1 MINSWAVGV
10 SANSSDREA
19 TMAHLIRS
27 ATNFALRTL
36 LPEKFKER
44 HELGYWRKKL
54 QKESGRLGH
63 RHYERFYT
71 TFFGIEREFYAGK
84 RIVDIGCGPRG
95 SLEWADMAAERV
107 GVDSLAN
114 EYKKLGTDRHKM
126 TYVDAGAESIPFP
139 DAHFDAA
146 FSFNSLDHVHDLE
159 RAIGEIKRI
168 VKPGGLFLL
177 LTEVNHA
184 ATATEPQCFSFD
196 VVDRFTPEFTVLS
209 ARRFEMGAAGMYQSL
224 DENRPYLD
232 SDPTRRDALL
242 CARFER
248 RGSS

>member
-10 SANSSDREA
+10 SAKLSNREA

-27 ATNFALRTL
+27 ATNFALRTF

-44 HELGYWRKKL
+44 HELNYWRKKL
-54 QKESGRLGH
+54 QQESGQLGH

-71 TFFGIEREFYAGK
+71 TFFGIDREFYTGK

-107 GVDSLAN
+107 GIDSLVN

-139 DAHFDAA
+139 AAYFDAA
-146 FSFNSLDHVHDLE
+146 FSFNSLDHVHDLD
-159 RAIGEIKRI
+159 RVVGEIKRI

-196 VVDRFTPEFTVLS
+196 VVDRFAPEFTVLS
-209 ARRFEMGAAGMYQSL
+209 ARRFEMSKGMYQSL
-224 DENRPYLD
+224 DENRPYVD

-242 CARFER
+242 CAKFER
-248 RGSS
+248 RASS

>member
-1 MINSWAVGV
+1 MGRRGF
-10 SANSSDREA
+10 RETFKSRGDHGA
-19 TMAHLIRS
+19 FDPIRCQ
-27 ATNFALRTL
+27 FALRTL

-44 HELGYWRKKL
+44 HEFDYWRKKHR
-54 QKESGRLGH
+54 QESGQLGH

-71 TFFGIEREFYAGK
+71 TFFGIEREFYTGK
-84 RIVDIGCGPRG
+84 RVVDIGCGPRG

-114 EYKKLGTDRHKM
+114 EYKKLGTDHHKM
-126 TYVDAGAESIPFP
+126 TYVDAGAEAIPFP
-139 DAHFDAA
+139 DARFDAA

-177 LTEVNHA
+177 ITEVNHA

-196 VVDRFTPEFTVLS
+196 VVERFAPEFAVLS
-209 ARRFEMGAAGMYQSL
+209 ARRFEMSEADLYQSL
-224 DENRPYLD
+224 NENRPYVD